1 MSAPTSP
8 GLDLLLD
15 GRYRVE
21 ELIARGGMATVHRGH
36 DQRLDRVVAL
46 KIMHPHLAM
55 DEEFRRRFAREA
67 RAAARL
73 AHRNVVGVFDQGEDG
88 ERIYLAMELVAVR
101 RGDPVVRSVPA
112 DLLLDGDIAPHLG
125 GTITV
130 LRDGGFEDEE
140 LLRWLFTEDETLP
153 GRPIDH
159 LRRGQ
164 RGEVRR
170 RAQALAF

>member
-1 MSAPTSP
+1 MIPEWLSLPDVARI
-8 GLDLLLD
+8 LDIEVSKVRRLIDD
-15 GRYRVE
+15 G
-21 ELIARGGMATVHRGH
+21 
-36 DQRLDRVVAL
+36 
-46 KIMHPHLAM
+46 
-55 DEEFRRRFAREA
+55 
-67 RAAARL
+67 
-73 AHRNVVGVFDQGEDG
+73 
-88 ERIYLAMELVAVR
+88 ELVAVR

-112 DLLLDGDIAPHLG
+112 DMLLDGQVAPHLA

-140 LLRWLFTEDETLP
+140 LLRWLFTEDDTLP

-170 RAQALAF
+170 RAQAMAF

>member
-1 MSAPTSP
+1 M
-8 GLDLLLD
+8 GVNELDDLIPSWLTLPD
-15 GRYRVE
+15 VARVLNVE
-21 ELIARGGMATVHRGH
+21 VSRVRRLI
-36 DQRLDRVVAL
+36 
-46 KIMHPHLAM
+46 
-55 DEEFRRRFAREA
+55 DE
-67 RAAARL
+67 
-73 AHRNVVGVFDQGEDG
+73 G
-88 ERIYLAMELVAVR
+88 ELVAVR

-140 LLRWLFTEDETLP
+140 LLRWLFTEDDTLP